1 MQIKGLIDEDF
12 VNYKKVSMFI
22 STSKCSFKCDK
33 ECGRAVC
40 QNSSLAHA
48 DIIDINDEAL
58 VTRFLDN
65 PISNAVV
72 IGGLE
77 PFDTFNELYQF
88 IYKLRKY
95 TDDDVVIYTG
105 YYEKEIQEYIDKL
118 RKEFANIIV
127 KFGRFIPDQ
136 DSHYDKV
143 LGIKLASDN
152 QYGKQIC

>member
-22 STSKCSFKCDK
+22 STSKWSFKCDK

-58 VTRFLDN
+58 VKRFLDN

-143 LGIKLASDN
+143 LGTKLASDN